1 MEELKDDPQH
11 KEKTSLYSSVMEAVN
26 QTTSHELCI
35 SIAIGMTGG
44 VWPIPLTS
52 YIGCFIL
59 QGLFCVRPAL
69 VTIIQGINF
78 AFTPI
83 ELATFH
89 IFIYQGESEFFAMSP
104 LFQLLQ
110 FALLGMLG
118 AAKHFDAST
127 LVSGMR
133 KDPLATLG
141 AAQSAILC
149 GLFAWCIFVP
159 PSMIVLYCSVKVLT
173 VHIKHLRDN
182 PLSLFQLLFAGAI
195 VTVAM
200 LYAIHRPSR
209 EYASI
214 EFVMFCLFMWA
225 LSSYMKAVL
234 LFHSEVE
241 GGGESYSSLQ
251 PVELKSE
258 KEDGYQANEE
268 DGSYL

>member
-89 IFIYQGESEFFAMSP
+89 IFIYQGES
-104 LFQLLQ
+104 
-110 FALLGMLG
+110 MLG